1 MTLFV
6 DTSALLA
13 FLDADQP
20 RHGDAVEAW
29 RQAIDDRERLVT
41 SNYVLVEVFALVQRR
56 LGVDALRAL
65 AGDFLPLME
74 PLWVDPDLHAAA
86 TAALFTAGRRRL
98 SLVDCTSFELMRRH
112 GITRPRA
119 LPGRRLRAAGL
130 LPPSVMRVPH
140 NRRSDAAALLT
151 PE

>member
-20 RHGDAVEAW
+20 RHADTVEAW
-29 RQAIDDRERLVT
+29 RRAIDDRDRLVT
-41 SNYVLVEVFALVQRR
+41 SNYVLVEVVALVQRR
-56 LGVDALRAL
+56 LGFDALRAL
-65 AGDFLPLME
+65 ASDLLPLVE
-74 PLWVDPDLHAAA
+74 TLWIDEDLHAAA

-112 GITRPRA
+112 GITHA
-119 LPGRRLRAAGL
+119 LALDADFAQQGFGL
-130 LPPSVMRVPH
+130 LPS
-140 NRRSDAAALLT
+140 
-151 PE
+151 

>member
-20 RHGDAVEAW
+20 RHADTVEAW
-29 RQAIDDRERLVT
+29 RRAIDDRDRLVT
-41 SNYVLVEVFALVQRR
+41 SNYVLVEVVALVQRR
-56 LGVDALRAL
+56 LGFDALRAL
-65 AGDFLPLME
+65 ASDLLPLVE
-74 PLWVDPDLHAAA
+74 TLWIDQDLHAAA

-112 GITRPRA
+112 GITHA
-119 LPGRRLRAAGL
+119 LALDADFARQGFGL
-130 LPPSVMRVPH
+130 LPS
-140 NRRSDAAALLT
+140 
-151 PE
+151 

>member
-1 MTLFV
+1 MTVFV

-20 RHGDAVEAW
+20 RHADTVEAW
-29 RQAIDDRERLVT
+29 RQAIDDRDRLVT

-65 AGDFLPLME
+65 AGDLLPLME
-74 PLWVDPDLHAAA
+74 PLWVDQEVHAAA

-98 SLVDCTSFELMRRH
+98 SLIDCTSFELMRRH
-112 GITRPRA
+112 GITHALSLDADFAQQGFHLRP
-119 LPGRRLRAAGL
+119 
-130 LPPSVMRVPH
+130 S
-140 NRRSDAAALLT
+140 
-151 PE
+151 

>member
-20 RHGDAVEAW
+20 RHADTVEAW
-29 RQAIDDRERLVT
+29 RQAIDDRDRLVT
-41 SNYVLVEVFALVQRR
+41 SNYVLVEVVALVQRR
-56 LGVDALRAL
+56 LGFDALRAL
-65 AGDFLPLME
+65 AGDLLPLVE
-74 PLWVDPDLHAAA
+74 TLWIDEDLHAAA

-112 GITRPRA
+112 GITHA
-119 LPGRRLRAAGL
+119 LSLDTDFSRQGFRL
-130 LPPSVMRVPH
+130 LPS
-140 NRRSDAAALLT
+140 
-151 PE
+151 